1 MARAQCGVTPQL
13 DNLDTTL
20 TVGQNLLVFARLPDR
35 TVGPT
40 SGDRAGARNGEARRS
55 GLAGGQAVGR
65 HAAASP
71 DREGASFRAR
81 ERTCRARGDRGLRAA
96 CAARRGRGR
105 GGSIGAANSPHG
117 YEHLDPRRRRQERLR
132 GDRDSGHRGVVLER
146 SSRHVRDVPQVPVP
160 AHVRLDPRGARRHGG
175 ARDGRGALD
184 RHPGP
189 ASTAASRCSSRWS
202 SGSTRRGGCWLCRSS
217 AGLRA
222 SAGRASESLW
232 RASPGRS
239 RTSTTSSAPCSRRCF
254 SLRGRSSHSTSSR
267 VGRGCWPTS
276 IRCTTASCSS
286 VTPSSVGR
294 LWRIA
299 IHAMTQKLVD

>member
-1 MARAQCGVTPQL
+1 MGRVLVDITTSL
-13 DNLDTTL
+13 DGFVAGPNDGSELPLGEGGERLHQWVYNLASWREPHGLEGGDTNRDSEIL
-20 TVGQNLLVFARLPDR
+20 EEAMSKN
-35 TVGPT
+35 
-40 SGDRAGARNGEARRS
+40 GAIV
-55 GLAGGQAVGR
+55 L
-65 HAAASP
+65 
-71 DREGASFRAR
+71 ASFRAR